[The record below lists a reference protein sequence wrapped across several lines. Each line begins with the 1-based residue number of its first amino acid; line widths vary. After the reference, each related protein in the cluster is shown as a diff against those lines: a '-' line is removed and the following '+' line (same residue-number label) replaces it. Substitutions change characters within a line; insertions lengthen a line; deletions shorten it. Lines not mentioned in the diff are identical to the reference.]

1 MAADNS
7 PKPVFIF
14 DGDCGFCT
22 TSSNVLRRVFDPLK
36 HFAIEPYQHL
46 DLDAYGLTEADCDA
60 AAQYV
65 REDGSVHAGHR
76 AISRALL
83 DGRPLAVPFGAVLSL
98 PVIDQVAE
106 VVYHWVAENRGMLPG
121 GTPACALP
129 QTDDA

>member
-65 REDGSVHAGHR
+65 RADGSVHAGHR
-76 AISRALL
+76 AIARPCLMAALGGPVWCRAELASDRPSGRGGLSVGGRKSRHA
-83 DGRPLAVPFGAVLSL
+83 A
-98 PVIDQVAE
+98 
-106 VVYHWVAENRGMLPG
+106 G
-121 GTPACALP
+121 GTPACAL
-129 QTDDA
+129 AAKNNE